1 MEDFF
6 QQFIAAVYLRLTGT
20 LKFRFILQPV
30 MALVFAIIDG
40 VRDAK
45 AGKPLYLWGLITDPA
60 TRKEQMSSGWKS
72 IGKLA
77 ILAVILDLVYQF
89 IDKDSV
95 NLLGS
100 LVASIILAIVP
111 YFLLRGPVN
120 FIAGLIIRKN
130 KKDNAGEDSA

>member
-1 MEDFF
+1 MEDLF
-6 QQFIAAVYLRLTGT
+6 QQFIAAICLRLTGP

-40 VRDAK
+40 VKDAK

-60 TRKEQMSSGWKS
+60 TRKEQLKSGWKS
-72 IGKLA
+72 IGKVA

-100 LVASIILAIVP
+100 LEAAIILAIVP
-111 YFLLRGPVN
+111 NLLLRGPVN
-120 FIAGLIIRKN
+120 FIAGLIMRKG
-130 KKDNAGEDSA
+130 KKDNA